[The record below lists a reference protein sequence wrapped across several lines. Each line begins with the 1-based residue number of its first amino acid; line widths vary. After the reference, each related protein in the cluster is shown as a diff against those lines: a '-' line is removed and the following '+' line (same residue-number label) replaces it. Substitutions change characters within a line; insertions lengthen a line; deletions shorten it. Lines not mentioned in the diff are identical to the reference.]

1 MSQRQERIG
10 RTVAVEREYLAAS
23 VAADLLQERRG
34 ADPAFLAA
42 HELRSRDAR
51 NLRAHLE
58 GTYVIRLCA
67 EFEAGLRDAWQ
78 NAFGRPTQPPLRD
91 LLAAVAARRLVPQDA
106 LDRADEVREYRNV
119 LVHEGAP
126 DVAAIP
132 IADVRRHL
140 CRFFSR
146 LPSRW

>member
-1 MSQRQERIG
+1 MSQRQERID
-10 RTVAVEREYLAAS
+10 RIVAVEREYQAAS
-23 VAADLLQERRG
+23 VAADLLQEQLD
-34 ADPAFLAA
+34 ANPAFLAT

-51 NLRAHLE
+51 HLRAHLE
-58 GTYVIRLCA
+58 GTYVIRLGA

-91 LLAAVAARRLVPQDA
+91 LLAAVAARRLVPQDT
-106 LDRADEVREYRNV
+106 LDRADEVREYRNA
-119 LVHEGAP
+119 LVHEGAS
-126 DVAAIP
+126 DAAP
-132 IADVRRHL
+132 VSIADVRRHL

>member
-1 MSQRQERIG
+1 MPS
-10 RTVAVEREYLAAS
+10 
-23 VAADLLQERRG
+23 
-34 ADPAFLAA
+34 

-51 NLRAHLE
+51 NLRSHLE

-78 NAFGRPTQPPLRD
+78 TAFGRPTQPPLRD

-106 LDRADEVREYRNV
+106 LDRADEVREYRNA
-119 LVHEGAP
+119 LVHEGAS
-126 DVAAIP
+126 DVGPIP
-132 IADVRRHL
+132 ITDVRRHL

-146 LPSRW
+146 WPSRW

>member
-1 MSQRQERIG
+1 MNHRQDRID
-10 RTVAVEREYLAAS
+10 RIVAVEREYLAAS
-23 VAADLLQERRG
+23 VAAELLQERLD
-34 ADPAFLAA
+34 ADPAFLAE
-42 HELRSRDAR
+42 HDLRSRDAR
-51 NLRAHLE
+51 NLLAHLE

-91 LLAAVAARRLVPQDA
+91 LLAAVAARRLIPQDA
-106 LDRADEVREYRNV
+106 LDRADEVREYRNA
-119 LVHEGAP
+119 LVHLGATV
-126 DVAAIP
+126 VAPIP

>member
-1 MSQRQERIG
+1 
-10 RTVAVEREYLAAS
+10 
-23 VAADLLQERRG
+23 VAAILLQERLG

-51 NLRAHLE
+51 NLRTHLE

-78 NAFGRPTQPPLRD
+78 NAFGRPTQPLLRD

-106 LDRADEVREYRNV
+106 LDRADEVREYRNA
-119 LVHEGAP
+119 LVHEGLPNVAP
-126 DVAAIP
+126 IP

>member
-1 MSQRQERIG
+1 MSQRQARID
-10 RTVAVEREYLAAS
+10 RIVAVERECLAAS
-23 VAADLLQERRG
+23 VASDLLHERLG
-34 ADPAFLAA
+34 ADPAFLAP

-67 EFEAGLRDAWQ
+67 EFEAGLRDAWR
-78 NAFGRPTQPPLRD
+78 NAFGRQTQPPLRD
-91 LLAAVAARRLVPQDA
+91 LLAAMAARRLVHQDA
-106 LDRADEVREYRNV
+106 LDRADEVREYRNA

-126 DVAAIP
+126 DAAAIP
-132 IADVRRHL
+132 IAEVRRHL